1 MREKLWWIHEG
12 DNFEMLVAE
21 SLCWW
26 LREWEIENQS
36 STSKHRFILYF
47 MVKGFLIFQFFFQI
61 SGRGGSGV
69 LIPNINLKFSISFTG
84 GR

>member
-1 MREKLWWIHEG
+1 
-12 DNFEMLVAE
+12 MLMTSFGNGVPDD
-21 SLCWW
+21 S
-26 LREWEIENQS
+26 IENQS